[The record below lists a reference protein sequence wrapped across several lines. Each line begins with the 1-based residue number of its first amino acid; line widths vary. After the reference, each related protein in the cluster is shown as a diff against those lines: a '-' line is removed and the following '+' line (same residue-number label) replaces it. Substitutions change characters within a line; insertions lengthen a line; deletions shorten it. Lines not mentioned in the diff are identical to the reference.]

1 MNLSSLLVKVDLI
14 ELEAARTV
22 PVVAVHSR
30 QAAPE
35 NMDGAKSAVF
45 E

>member
-1 MNLSSLLVKVDLI
+1 VNLSSLLVKVDLN
-14 ELEAARTV
+14 ELELRG
-22 PVVAVHSR
+22 PFQLWR
-30 QAAPE
+30 CIRGRRRRK

>member
-1 MNLSSLLVKVDLI
+1 VNLSSLLVKVDLI
-14 ELEAARTV
+14 ELELS
-22 PVVAVHSR
+22 VVAVHSR
-30 QAAPE
+30 QTAPE